1 MDVALSVKENMDL
14 LALNLLLMMQID
26 ALTVEVKEC
35 PQVTTKQLV
44 KLDAETQESMIQ
56 NFVMTGTSLVVMD
69 EIITAELNKDIFT
82 GVTILHLFVQFVHL
96 ELYLTLPKRLAYPNE
111 EMV

>member
-1 MDVALSVKENMDL
+1 
-14 LALNLLLMMQID
+14 MQID
-26 ALTVEVKEC
+26 AHTVEAKEC
-35 PQVTTKQLV
+35 PQVTIKHFV
-44 KLDAETQESMIQ
+44 KLDEETQESMTQ

-69 EIITAELNKDIFT
+69 EIITAELNKDIFVTT